1 MWFQQYDGPHFSF
14 PMPSQK
20 VEYSLQSTNKMTKLD
35 NSSLQNETLGAFHNI
50 TQITENTTSV
60 QETTQTSNFGE
71 STIWTSMI
79 DTQTTKETTSTEFQT
94 LEEKS
99 TLANSRIICKTEEN
113 LNTPQIASY
122 QALYILCGVM
132 MGVFVLSCIVLL
144 VIYIKRKRNT
154 FRTRHRQYTLST
166 LKDSEDTLKY

>member
-1 MWFQQYDGPHFSF
+1 MI
-14 PMPSQK
+14 
-20 VEYSLQSTNKMTKLD
+20 KLD
-35 NSSLQNETLGAFHNI
+35 NSSSQNETLGAFKNI
-50 TQITENTTSV
+50 TQMTENTTSAL
-60 QETTQTSNFGE
+60 EITLTSNIGE
-71 STIWTSMI
+71 RTTWTPMT
-79 DTQTTKETTSTEFQT
+79 DTQTVNVTTTTEFQT

-113 LNTPQIASY
+113 LYSPQVASY

-166 LKDSEDTLKY
+166 LQTTEDTLKY